1 MASVVVK
8 TIWQSKEIHE
18 AGDPPAGVES
28 RSQLVPEAPGGV
40 TNPAKG
46 ITKKKKAVSFH
57 GWVCRTL
64 FGPWGASSATPCL
77 LLLPRVEPRMS
88 HEPMHWCLNLKR
100 SSACTN
106 VSLLNLAAV
115 EPTDSSG
122 TDSTTEDSGPL
133 ALPGPPASPT
143 TPWAPDDPDI
153 TELLSGVNSGLV
165 RAKDSITSLKEKTTR
180 VNQHVQT
187 LQSECSVLS
196 ENLERR
202 RQEAEEL
209 EGYCSQ
215 LKENC
220 RKVTRSVED
229 AEIKTNVLK
238 QNSALLEE
246 KLRYLQQQLQDETPR
261 RQEAELQELEQK
273 LEAGFSRHGLGSV
286 APNQSCSGPPGSPEE
301 PPRLRGLVGWGT
313 APRSGESP
321 YGSDQELQKVSAGLE
336 ELRREVSSLTA
347 RWHQEEGAVQ
357 EALRL
362 LGGLGGRL
370 DGFLGQW
377 ERAQREQAQTA
388 RGLQELRGRADEL
401 CTMVERS
408 AVSVASLRSELEGLG
423 PVKPI
428 LEELGRQLQ
437 NPRRGPDHSM
447 SLDRSTQGSCARCA
461 RYGGGASFLV
471 HSESQEDSAL
481 KEMGQGQQLSSESL
495 QHLLERA
502 LTPLVDEVKQR
513 GLAPA
518 CPSCQRL
525 HKKILPSTASPA
537 APTLLSPGAGAPGLG
552 QTRQGRG
559 PELHPSAGP
568 RRGLAGQEPAADG
581 QDEAGVRKEAEG
593 MGGAEKVAT
602 LDYLH
607 LKMCSLHD
615 QLSNLPLEG
624 STGTMG
630 GGSSGGAPPKRGGP
644 APEQ

>member
-57 GWVCRTL
+57 G
-64 FGPWGASSATPCL
+64 
-77 LLLPRVEPRMS
+77 VEPRMS

-273 LEAGFSRHGLGSV
+273 LEAGFSRHGLGS
-286 APNQSCSGPPGSPEE
+286 AGPNLGCSGPPGSPEE

-428 LEELGRQLQ
+428 LEELGRQFQ

-461 RYGGGASFLV
+461 S
-471 HSESQEDSAL
+471 
-481 KEMGQGQQLSSESL
+481 QGQQLSSESL

-525 HKKILPSTASPA
+525 HKKILELERQALAKHVRAEALSST
-537 APTLLSPGAGAPGLG
+537 L
-552 QTRQGRG
+552 R
-559 PELHPSAGP
+559 
-568 RRGLAGQEPAADG
+568 LA
-581 QDEAGVRKEAEG
+581 QDEALRAKNLLLTDKMKPE
-593 MGGAEKVAT
+593 EKVAT

>member
-40 TNPAKG
+40 TTPAKG

-57 GWVCRTL
+57 G
-64 FGPWGASSATPCL
+64 
-77 LLLPRVEPRMS
+77 VEPRMS

-106 VSLLNLAAV
+106 VSLLNLAAM
-115 EPTDSSG
+115 EPTDTSG

-133 ALPGPPASPT
+133 VLPVPPASPT
-143 TPWAPDDPDI
+143 PPWASDDPDI
-153 TELLSGVNSGLV
+153 TEILSGVNSGLV

-246 KLRYLQQQLQDETPR
+246 KLRYLQRQLQDETPR

-273 LEAGFSRHGLGSV
+273 LDAGLSRHGLGPT
-286 APNQSCSGPPGSPEE
+286 AQSPGCCGPPGSPNE
-301 PPRLRGLVGWGT
+301 PPRPRSMAPGGWGMG
-313 APRSGESP
+313 PRAGEGPIVSE
-321 YGSDQELQKVSAGLE
+321 QEMQKVSAGLE

-377 ERAQREQAQTA
+377 ERAQREQAQAA

-408 AVSVASLRSELEGLG
+408 AVSVASLRSDLEGLG

-428 LEELGRQLQ
+428 LEELGRQFQ
-437 NPRRGPDHSM
+437 SSRRGSDLSM
-447 SLDRSTQGSCARCA
+447 NLDRPPQGSCGRCA
-461 RYGGGASFLV
+461 
-471 HSESQEDSAL
+471 SQ
-481 KEMGQGQQLSSESL
+481 GPQLSTESL
-495 QHLLERA
+495 QQLLERA

-525 HKKILPSTASPA
+525 HKKILPSPASPA

-559 PELHPSAGP
+559 PELYPSAGS
-568 RRGLAGQEPAADG
+568 RRSLTGQEPAADG
-581 QDEAGVRKEAEG
+581 QDEAGGEG
-593 MGGAEKVAT
+593 GHCGLSTLEDVLPPRSTQQPAT
-602 LDYLH
+602 
-607 LKMCSLHD
+607 
-615 QLSNLPLEG
+615 
-624 STGTMG
+624 
-630 GGSSGGAPPKRGGP
+630 
-644 APEQ
+644 

>member
-40 TNPAKG
+40 TSPVKG
-46 ITKKKKAVSFH
+46 ISKKKKAVSFH
-57 GWVCRTL
+57 G
-64 FGPWGASSATPCL
+64 
-77 LLLPRVEPRMS
+77 VEPRMS
-88 HEPMHWCLNLKR
+88 YEPMHCCLNLKR

-106 VSLLNLAAV
+106 VSLLNLATM
-115 EPTDSSG
+115 ELTDSSG
-122 TDSTTEDSGPL
+122 TDSTVEDSSL
-133 ALPGPPASPT
+133 MALPVPIP
-143 TPWAPDDPDI
+143 PWAPDDPDI
-153 TELLSGVNSGLV
+153 TEILSWVNSGLV
-165 RAKDSITSLKEKTTR
+165 HAKDSITSLKEKTTR
-180 VNQHVQT
+180 VNQHVHT

-246 KLRYLQQQLQDETPR
+246 KLRYLQMQDETPR
-261 RQEAELQELEQK
+261 RQEAELQGLEQK
-273 LEAGFSRHGLGSV
+273 LEAGFSRHGLGL
-286 APNQSCSGPPGSPEE
+286 ATQPPGCSSPPGSPDGS
-301 PPRLRGLVGWGT
+301 PRRRGLAPGGWGMG
-313 APRSGESP
+313 PRAGEGPIVSE
-321 YGSDQELQKVSAGLE
+321 QELQKVSAYLE

-362 LGGLGGRL
+362 LGGLGGRI
-370 DGFLGQW
+370 DSFLGQW
-377 ERAQREQAQTA
+377 ERAQREQAQAA
-388 RGLQELRGRADEL
+388 RGLQELRGRTEEL

-408 AVSVASLRSELEGLG
+408 AVSVASLRSELEALS

-428 LEELGRQLQ
+428 LEELGRHFQSS
-437 NPRRGPDHSM
+437 RRGSDLSM
-447 SLDRSTQGSCARCA
+447 NLDRAPQGSCARCA
-461 RYGGGASFLV
+461 S
-471 HSESQEDSAL
+471 
-481 KEMGQGQQLSSESL
+481 QGQQLSTEFL
-495 QHLLERA
+495 QQLLERA
-502 LTPLVDEVKQR
+502 LTPLVDEVKQK
-513 GLAPA
+513 GLVPA

-525 HKKILPSTASPA
+525 HKKILELERQALAKHVRAEALSST
-537 APTLLSPGAGAPGLG
+537 L
-552 QTRQGRG
+552 R
-559 PELHPSAGP
+559 
-568 RRGLAGQEPAADG
+568 LA
-581 QDEAGVRKEAEG
+581 QDEALRAKNLLLTDKMKPE
-593 MGGAEKVAT
+593 EKVAA

-624 STGTMG
+624 SMGTMG
-630 GGSSGGAPPKRGGP
+630 GGNDGGTPPKRGGP
-644 APEQ
+644 TPEQ

>member
-18 AGDPPAGVES
+18 AGDTPTGVES
-28 RSQLVPEAPGGV
+28 CSQLVPEAPRGV
-40 TNPAKG
+40 SSRAKG
-46 ITKKKKAVSFH
+46 IPKKKKAVSFH
-57 GWVCRTL
+57 G
-64 FGPWGASSATPCL
+64 
-77 LLLPRVEPRMS
+77 VEPQMS
-88 HEPMHWCLNLKR
+88 HQPMHWCLNLKR

-106 VSLLNLAAV
+106 VSLLNLAAM
-115 EPTDSSG
+115 EPTDSTG
-122 TDSTTEDSGPL
+122 TDSTVEDLSGQLTL
-133 ALPGPPASPT
+133 AGPPASPSL
-143 TPWAPDDPDI
+143 PWDPDDADI
-153 TELLSGVNSGLV
+153 TEILSGVNSGLV

-209 EGYCSQ
+209 EGYCIQ

-220 RKVTRSVED
+220 WKVTRSVED

-238 QNSALLEE
+238 QNSALLEVRNGGGPRIYQE

-261 RQEAELQELEQK
+261 RQETEQQEPEQQQQK
-273 LEAGFSRHGLGSV
+273 PEAGLSRNGLGPAATSQGC
-286 APNQSCSGPPGSPEE
+286 PGPPGSPDK
-301 PPRLRGLVGWGT
+301 PSRPRGLVPAGWGMG
-313 APRSGESP
+313 PRAGEGP
-321 YGSDQELQKVSAGLE
+321 YVSEQELQKVFTGIE

-362 LGGLGGRL
+362 LGGLGGRV

-423 PVKPI
+423 PLKPI
-428 LEELGRQLQ
+428 LEEFGRQFQ
-437 NPRRGPDHSM
+437 NSRRGPDLSM
-447 SLDRSTQGSCARCA
+447 NLDRSQQGNCARCA
-461 RYGGGASFLV
+461 
-471 HSESQEDSAL
+471 SQGS
-481 KEMGQGQQLSSESL
+481 QLSTESL
-495 QHLLERA
+495 QQLLDRA
-502 LTPLVDEVKQR
+502 LIPLVDEVKQR
-513 GLAPA
+513 GLTPA

-525 HKKILPSTASPA
+525 HKKILELERQALAKHVRAEALSST
-537 APTLLSPGAGAPGLG
+537 L
-552 QTRQGRG
+552 R
-559 PELHPSAGP
+559 
-568 RRGLAGQEPAADG
+568 LA
-581 QDEAGVRKEAEG
+581 QDEALRAKNLLLTDKMKPE
-593 MGGAEKVAT
+593 EKMAT
-602 LDYLH
+602 LDHLH
-607 LKMCSLHD
+607 LKTCSLHD
-615 QLSNLPLEG
+615 HLSNLPLEG

-630 GGSSGGAPPKRGGP
+630 GGSSAGTPPKHGGL

>member
-28 RSQLVPEAPGGV
+28 RSQMVSEAPGVV
-40 TNPAKG
+40 TSSAKG
-46 ITKKKKAVSFH
+46 VAKKKKAVSFL
-57 GWVCRTL
+57 GM
-64 FGPWGASSATPCL
+64 
-77 LLLPRVEPRMS
+77 EPRMS

-106 VSLLNLAAV
+106 VSLLNLASV
-115 EPTDSSG
+115 EPTDSSV
-122 TDSTTEDSGPL
+122 TDSITDDSGLL
-133 ALPGPPASPT
+133 ALPSTSPIP
-143 TPWAPDDPDI
+143 PWAPEDPDI
-153 TELLSGVNSGLV
+153 TELLLSVGLQGSVSFLGGFSFPLHKTEGVMTAETWGFWPQGPCRSSEKSGVNSGLV

-209 EGYCSQ
+209 EGYCTQ

-261 RQEAELQELEQK
+261 RQEAQLQELEQK
-273 LEAGFSRHGLGSV
+273 LEAGLSRQGLSLG
-286 APNQSCSGPPGSPEE
+286 AQPLGCSGPPGSPDD
-301 PPRLRGLVGWGT
+301 PPRQWSLAPGSRGLGSR
-313 APRSGESP
+313 AGE
-321 YGSDQELQKVSAGLE
+321 GLVMSDQELQKVSVGLE
-336 ELRREVSSLTA
+336 ELRREVSSLTV

-388 RGLQELRGRADEL
+388 RGLQELRGRTDEL

-408 AVSVASLRSELEGLG
+408 AVSVASLRNDLEGLG
-423 PVKPI
+423 PMKPI
-428 LEELGRQLQ
+428 LEELGRQFQ
-437 NPRRGPDHSM
+437 SSRRGSDFTM
-447 SLDRSTQGSCARCA
+447 NLDRAPQGPCTRC
-461 RYGGGASFLV
+461 S
-471 HSESQEDSAL
+471 S
-481 KEMGQGQQLSSESL
+481 QGQQLSTESL
-495 QHLLERA
+495 QQLLERA
-502 LTPLVDEVKQR
+502 LTPLVDEVKQK

-525 HKKILPSTASPA
+525 HKKILELERQALAKHVRAEALSSTLRMA
-537 APTLLSPGAGAPGLG
+537 
-552 QTRQGRG
+552 
-559 PELHPSAGP
+559 
-568 RRGLAGQEPAADG
+568 
-581 QDEAGVRKEAEG
+581 QDEALRAKNLLLTDKMKPE
-593 MGGAEKVAT
+593 EKVAS

-630 GGSSGGAPPKRGGP
+630 GGGSGGGTPSKRGGP
-644 APEQ
+644 NS

>member
-18 AGDPPAGVES
+18 AGDPPVGVES
-28 RSQLVPEAPGGV
+28 RAQLVPEAPGGV
-40 TNPAKG
+40 TSPTKG

-57 GWVCRTL
+57 G
-64 FGPWGASSATPCL
+64 
-77 LLLPRVEPRMS
+77 VEPRMS

-106 VSLLNLAAV
+106 VSLLNLAAM
-115 EPTDSSG
+115 EPDSSG

-133 ALPGPPASPT
+133 ALPGPPASPV
-143 TPWAPDDPDI
+143 TPWAPEDPDI

-229 AEIKTNVLK
+229 AETKTNVLK

-273 LEAGFSRHGLGSV
+273 LEAGLSRHGLSS
-286 APNQSCSGPPGSPEE
+286 ATPNQGCSGPPGSPEE
-301 PPRLRGLVGWGT
+301 SPRPRGLASSGWGM
-313 APRSGESP
+313 APRAGEGPSLTE
-321 YGSDQELQKVSAGLE
+321 QELQKVSTGLE
-336 ELRREVSSLTA
+336 ELRREVSSLAA

-377 ERAQREQAQTA
+377 ELAQREQAQSA

-408 AVSVASLRSELEGLG
+408 AVSVASLRSELEALG
-423 PVKPI
+423 PVKPV

-437 NPRRGPDHSM
+437 NSRRGADHVLN
-447 SLDRSTQGSCARCA
+447 LDRSAQGPCSRCA
-461 RYGGGASFLV
+461 S
-471 HSESQEDSAL
+471 
-481 KEMGQGQQLSSESL
+481 QGQQLSTESL
-495 QHLLERA
+495 QQLLERA
-502 LTPLVDEVKQR
+502 LTPLVDEVKQK

-525 HKKILPSTASPA
+525 HKKILELERQALAKHVRAEALSST
-537 APTLLSPGAGAPGLG
+537 L
-552 QTRQGRG
+552 R
-559 PELHPSAGP
+559 
-568 RRGLAGQEPAADG
+568 LA
-581 QDEAGVRKEAEG
+581 QDEAVRAKNLLL
-593 MGGAEKVAT
+593 T
-602 LDYLH
+602 D
-607 LKMCSLHD
+607 KM
-615 QLSNLPLEG
+615 
-624 STGTMG
+624 
-630 GGSSGGAPPKRGGP
+630 K
-644 APEQ
+644 PE

>member
-18 AGDPPAGVES
+18 AGDTPTGVES
-28 RSQLVPEAPGGV
+28 CSQLVPEAPRGV
-40 TNPAKG
+40 TSRAKG
-46 ITKKKKAVSFH
+46 IPKKKKAVSFH
-57 GWVCRTL
+57 G
-64 FGPWGASSATPCL
+64 
-77 LLLPRVEPRMS
+77 VEPQMS
-88 HEPMHWCLNLKR
+88 HQPMHWCLNLKR

-106 VSLLNLAAV
+106 VSLLNLAAM
-115 EPTDSSG
+115 EPTDSTG
-122 TDSTTEDSGPL
+122 TDSTVEDLSGQLTL
-133 ALPGPPASPT
+133 AGPPASPT
-143 TPWAPDDPDI
+143 LSWDPDDADI
-153 TELLSGVNSGLV
+153 TEILSGVNSGLV
-165 RAKDSITSLKEKTTR
+165 RAKDSITSLKEKTNR
-180 VNQHVQT
+180 VNQHVQS

-209 EGYCSQ
+209 EGYCIQ

-220 RKVTRSVED
+220 WKVTRSVED

-261 RQEAELQELEQK
+261 RQEAELQEPEEKQK
-273 LEAGFSRHGLGSV
+273 PEAGLSWNGLGPAAMSQCC
-286 APNQSCSGPPGSPEE
+286 PGPPGSPDK
-301 PPRLRGLVGWGT
+301 PSRPHGLVPAGWGMG
-313 APRSGESP
+313 PRAGEGP
-321 YGSDQELQKVSAGLE
+321 YVSEQELQKLFTGIE

-362 LGGLGGRL
+362 LGGLGGRV

-377 ERAQREQAQTA
+377 ERAQHEQAQTA

-401 CTMVERS
+401 CT
-408 AVSVASLRSELEGLG
+408 
-423 PVKPI
+423 I
-428 LEELGRQLQ
+428 
-437 NPRRGPDHSM
+437 
-447 SLDRSTQGSCARCA
+447 QGS
-461 RYGGGASFLV
+461 
-471 HSESQEDSAL
+471 
-481 KEMGQGQQLSSESL
+481 QLSTESL
-495 QHLLERA
+495 QQLLDRA
-502 LTPLVDEVKQR
+502 LTSLVDEVKQR
-513 GLAPA
+513 GLTPA

-525 HKKILPSTASPA
+525 HKKILFPLHPQTSPASPA
-537 APTLLSPGAGAPGLG
+537 TPTLLSPGAGAPGLS

-568 RRGLAGQEPAADG
+568 RRGPAGQEPTADR
-581 QDEAGVRKEAEG
+581 QDEARVRKEAEG
-593 MGGAEKVAT
+593 MGGGEKMAT
-602 LDYLH
+602 LDHLH

-615 QLSNLPLEG
+615 HLSNLPLEG

-630 GGSSGGAPPKRGGP
+630 GGSSAGTPPKQGGS

>member
-28 RSQLVPEAPGGV
+28 RSQLIPEAPGGV
-40 TNPAKG
+40 INPAKG
-46 ITKKKKAVSFH
+46 IAKKKKAVSFH
-57 GWVCRTL
+57 G
-64 FGPWGASSATPCL
+64 
-77 LLLPRVEPRMS
+77 VEPRMS

-106 VSLLNLAAV
+106 VSLLNLAAM
-115 EPTDSSG
+115 ETTDSSG
-122 TDSTTEDSGPL
+122 TDSTADDSSGPP

-143 TPWAPDDPDI
+143 LPWAQDDPDI
-153 TELLSGVNSGLV
+153 TEILSGVNNGLV

-180 VNQHVQT
+180 VNQHVQS

-273 LEAGFSRHGLGSV
+273 LEAGLSRHGLGPGAV
-286 APNQSCSGPPGSPEE
+286 PQGCSGPPGSPDE
-301 PPRLRGLVGWGT
+301 PPRSRSVTPGGWGVG
-313 APRSGESP
+313 PRAGECPLS
-321 YGSDQELQKVSAGLE
+321 SELELQKVSTGLE
-336 ELRREVSSLTA
+336 ELRRDVSSLTA

-388 RGLQELRGRADEL
+388 RGLQELRGRAEEL
-401 CTMVERS
+401 CTLVERS

-437 NPRRGPDHSM
+437 SSRRGLDFSL
-447 SLDRSTQGSCARCA
+447 SLDRPPQGTCARCA
-461 RYGGGASFLV
+461 S
-471 HSESQEDSAL
+471 
-481 KEMGQGQQLSSESL
+481 QGQQLSTESL
-495 QHLLERA
+495 QQLLERA
-502 LTPLVDEVKQR
+502 LTPLMEEVKQR

-525 HKKILPSTASPA
+525 HKKILELERQALAKHVRAEALSST
-537 APTLLSPGAGAPGLG
+537 L
-552 QTRQGRG
+552 R
-559 PELHPSAGP
+559 
-568 RRGLAGQEPAADG
+568 LA
-581 QDEAGVRKEAEG
+581 QDEALRAKNLLLTDKMKPE
-593 MGGAEKVAT
+593 EKVAA

-607 LKMCSLHD
+607 LKMCSFHD

-624 STGTMG
+624 STGAM
-630 GGSSGGAPPKRGGP
+630 GGSSGGTPPKRGGS

>member
-1 MASVVVK
+1 MGR
-8 TIWQSKEIHE
+8 QGPRH
-18 AGDPPAGVES
+18 GVLT
-28 RSQLVPEAPGGV
+28 Q
-40 TNPAKG
+40 
-46 ITKKKKAVSFH
+46 
-57 GWVCRTL
+57 
-64 FGPWGASSATPCL
+64 
-77 LLLPRVEPRMS
+77 
-88 HEPMHWCLNLKR
+88 
-100 SSACTN
+100 
-106 VSLLNLAAV
+106 
-115 EPTDSSG
+115 
-122 TDSTTEDSGPL
+122 
-133 ALPGPPASPT
+133 
-143 TPWAPDDPDI
+143 
-153 TELLSGVNSGLV
+153 
-165 RAKDSITSLKEKTTR
+165 
-180 VNQHVQT
+180 
-187 LQSECSVLS
+187 
-196 ENLERR
+196 
-202 RQEAEEL
+202 
-209 EGYCSQ
+209 
-215 LKENC
+215 ENC

-261 RQEAELQELEQK
+261 RQETELQELEQK
-273 LEAGFSRHGLGSV
+273 LEAGFSRLGLGSV
-286 APNQSCSGPPGSPEE
+286 APNQGCSGPPGSPEE

-423 PVKPI
+423 PVKPL
-428 LEELGRQLQ
+428 LEELGRQFQ

-461 RYGGGASFLV
+461 S
-471 HSESQEDSAL
+471 
-481 KEMGQGQQLSSESL
+481 QGQQLSSESL

-525 HKKILPSTASPA
+525 HKKILELERQALAKHVRAEALSST
-537 APTLLSPGAGAPGLG
+537 L
-552 QTRQGRG
+552 R
-559 PELHPSAGP
+559 
-568 RRGLAGQEPAADG
+568 LA
-581 QDEAGVRKEAEG
+581 QDEALRAKNLLLTDKMKPE
-593 MGGAEKVAT
+593 EKVAT

>member
-40 TNPAKG
+40 TSPAKG
-46 ITKKKKAVSFH
+46 IAKKKKAVSFH
-57 GWVCRTL
+57 G
-64 FGPWGASSATPCL
+64 
-77 LLLPRVEPRMS
+77 VEPRMS

-106 VSLLNLAAV
+106 VSLLNLAAM

-122 TDSTTEDSGPL
+122 TDSTTEDSGQL

-143 TPWAPDDPDI
+143 PPWAPDDPDI
-153 TELLSGVNSGLV
+153 TEILSGVNSGLV

-215 LKENC
+215 LKGPCPGILTQENC

-273 LEAGFSRHGLGSV
+273 LEAGLSRHGLGPPSL
-286 APNQSCSGPPGSPEE
+286 PQGGSGPPGSPED
-301 PPRLRGLVGWGT
+301 PPRSRSLASGGWGMG
-313 APRSGESP
+313 PRAGEGPLASE
-321 YGSDQELQKVSAGLE
+321 QELQKVSAGLE

-401 CTMVERS
+401 CT
-408 AVSVASLRSELEGLG
+408 
-423 PVKPI
+423 I
-428 LEELGRQLQ
+428 
-437 NPRRGPDHSM
+437 
-447 SLDRSTQGSCARCA
+447 
-461 RYGGGASFLV
+461 
-471 HSESQEDSAL
+471 
-481 KEMGQGQQLSSESL
+481 QGQQLSTESL
-495 QHLLERA
+495 QQLLERA

-525 HKKILPSTASPA
+525 HKKILELERQALAKHVRAEALSST
-537 APTLLSPGAGAPGLG
+537 L
-552 QTRQGRG
+552 R
-559 PELHPSAGP
+559 
-568 RRGLAGQEPAADG
+568 LA
-581 QDEAGVRKEAEG
+581 QDEALRAKNLLLTDKMKPE
-593 MGGAEKVAT
+593 EKVAA
-602 LDYLH
+602 LDYMH

-615 QLSNLPLEG
+615 QLSSLPLEG

-630 GGSSGGAPPKRGGP
+630 GGSGGGAPPKRGGP

>member
-18 AGDPPAGVES
+18 AGDTPAGVES
-28 RSQLVPEAPGGV
+28 CSQLVPEAPRGV
-40 TNPAKG
+40 TSPGKG
-46 ITKKKKAVSFH
+46 IPKKKKAVSFH
-57 GWVCRTL
+57 G
-64 FGPWGASSATPCL
+64 
-77 LLLPRVEPRMS
+77 VEPPMS
-88 HEPMHWCLNLKR
+88 HQPMHWCLNLKR

-106 VSLLNLAAV
+106 VSLLNLAAM

-122 TDSTTEDSGPL
+122 TDSTVEDLSGQL
-133 ALPGPPASPT
+133 ALAGPPASPT
-143 TPWAPDDPDI
+143 LPWVPDDPDI
-153 TELLSGVNSGLV
+153 SEILSGVNSGLV

-187 LQSECSVLS
+187 LQSKCSVLS

-209 EGYCSQ
+209 EGYCIQ

-220 RKVTRSVED
+220 WMVTRSVED

-246 KLRYLQQQLQDETPR
+246 KLRYLQQHLQDETPR
-261 RQEAELQELEQK
+261 RQEAELQEPEQK
-273 LEAGFSRHGLGSV
+273 QKAEAVLSRNCLGP
-286 APNQSCSGPPGSPEE
+286 AATPQGCPGPPGSPHE
-301 PPRLRGLVGWGT
+301 PSRPRGLVPGGWGMG
-313 APRSGESP
+313 PRAGEGPHVSE
-321 YGSDQELQKVSAGLE
+321 QELQKVFTGLE

-347 RWHQEEGAVQ
+347 RWRQEEGAVQ

-362 LGGLGGRL
+362 LGGLGGRV

-423 PVKPI
+423 PLKPI
-428 LEELGRQLQ
+428 LEEFGRQFQ
-437 NPRRGPDHSM
+437 NSRRGPDLSM
-447 SLDRSTQGSCARCA
+447 NLDRSHQGNCARCA
-461 RYGGGASFLV
+461 
-471 HSESQEDSAL
+471 SQGS
-481 KEMGQGQQLSSESL
+481 QLSTESL
-495 QHLLERA
+495 QQLLDRA

-525 HKKILPSTASPA
+525 HKKILELERQALAKHVRAEALSST
-537 APTLLSPGAGAPGLG
+537 L
-552 QTRQGRG
+552 R
-559 PELHPSAGP
+559 
-568 RRGLAGQEPAADG
+568 LA
-581 QDEAGVRKEAEG
+581 QDEAMRAKNLLLTDKMKPE
-593 MGGAEKVAT
+593 EKMAT

-630 GGSSGGAPPKRGGP
+630 GGSSAGTPPKHGGP

>member
-40 TNPAKG
+40 TTPAKG

-64 FGPWGASSATPCL
+64 SGTVLALITASNRARVAP
-77 LLLPRVEPRMS
+77 VEPRMS
-88 HEPMHWCLNLKR
+88 HGPMHWCLNLKR

-106 VSLLNLAAV
+106 VSLLNLAAT
-115 EPTDSSG
+115 EPVDSSG
-122 TDSTTEDSGPL
+122 TDSTTEDSGLL
-133 ALPGPPASPT
+133 ALPVPPASPT
-143 TPWAPDDPDI
+143 PPWASDDPDI
-153 TELLSGVNSGLV
+153 TEILSGVNSGLV

-273 LEAGFSRHGLGSV
+273 LDPGLSRHGLGPT
-286 APNQSCSGPPGSPEE
+286 AQSLGCSGPPGSPDE
-301 PPRLRGLVGWGT
+301 PPRPRSMAPGGWGMG
-313 APRSGESP
+313 PRAGEGPIISE
-321 YGSDQELQKVSAGLE
+321 QEIQKVSAGLE

-377 ERAQREQAQTA
+377 ERAQREQAQAA

-408 AVSVASLRSELEGLG
+408 AVSVASLRSDLEGLG

-428 LEELGRQLQ
+428 LEELGRQFQ
-437 NPRRGPDHSM
+437 SSRRGSDLSM
-447 SLDRSTQGSCARCA
+447 NLDRPPQGSCARCA
-461 RYGGGASFLV
+461 
-471 HSESQEDSAL
+471 SQGS
-481 KEMGQGQQLSSESL
+481 QLSTESL
-495 QHLLERA
+495 QQLLERA

-525 HKKILPSTASPA
+525 HKKILPSPASPA
-537 APTLLSPGAGAPGLG
+537 VPTLLSPGAGAPGLG

-568 RRGLAGQEPAADG
+568 RRSLAGQEPAADG

-593 MGGAEKVAT
+593 MGGGEKVAA

-630 GGSSGGAPPKRGGP
+630 GGSGGGTPPKRGGP
-644 APEQ
+644 TPEQ

>member
-40 TNPAKG
+40 ASPVKG
-46 ITKKKKAVSFH
+46 ITKKKKAVSFL
-57 GWVCRTL
+57 G
-64 FGPWGASSATPCL
+64 
-77 LLLPRVEPRMS
+77 VEPRMS
-88 HEPMHWCLNLKR
+88 HEPMHWCLNLRR

-106 VSLLNLAAV
+106 VSLLNLAAM

-122 TDSTTEDSGPL
+122 TDSITEDSGLL
-133 ALPGPPASPT
+133 ALPVPPASPT
-143 TPWAPDDPDI
+143 PPWAPDDPDI
-153 TELLSGVNSGLV
+153 TEILSGVNSGLV

-180 VNQHVQT
+180 VNQHVQS

-202 RQEAEEL
+202 RQEAEAL

-261 RQEAELQELEQK
+261 RQEAELQELELEQK
-273 LEAGFSRHGLGSV
+273 LEAGLSRHGLGP
-286 APNQSCSGPPGSPEE
+286 ATQPPGCSSLPGSPDESQR
-301 PPRLRGLVGWGT
+301 PRGLAPGGWGMG
-313 APRSGESP
+313 PRAGKGPILSE
-321 YGSDQELQKVSAGLE
+321 QELQKVSTGLE
-336 ELRREVSSLTA
+336 ELRREVSLLTA

-377 ERAQREQAQTA
+377 ERAQREQAQTS

-401 CTMVERS
+401 CTLVERS

-428 LEELGRQLQ
+428 LEELGRQFQ
-437 NPRRGPDHSM
+437 SSRRGSDLSM
-447 SLDRSTQGSCARCA
+447 NLDRGPQGPCARCA
-461 RYGGGASFLV
+461 S
-471 HSESQEDSAL
+471 
-481 KEMGQGQQLSSESL
+481 QGQQLSTESL
-495 QHLLERA
+495 QQLLERA

-525 HKKILPSTASPA
+525 HKKILPSPASPA
-537 APTLLSPGAGAPGLG
+537 ASTLPSPGAGAPGLS

-568 RRGLAGQEPAADG
+568 RRSLAGQEPAADG
-581 QDEAGVRKEAEG
+581 QDEAGGEG
-593 MGGAEKVAT
+593 GYSG
-602 LDYLH
+602 
-607 LKMCSLHD
+607 
-615 QLSNLPLEG
+615 LSPLEDVL
-624 STGTMG
+624 
-630 GGSSGGAPPKRGGP
+630 PPRSAQLP
-644 APEQ
+644 AT

>member
-28 RSQLVPEAPGGV
+28 HSELVPEAPEGV
-40 TNPAKG
+40 STPAKG

-57 GWVCRTL
+57 G
-64 FGPWGASSATPCL
+64 
-77 LLLPRVEPRMS
+77 VEPRMS
-88 HEPMHWCLNLKR
+88 HKPMHWCLNLKR

-106 VSLLNLAAV
+106 VSLLNLAAM

-133 ALPGPPASPT
+133 VLPVPPASPT
-143 TPWAPDDPDI
+143 LPWASDDPDI
-153 TELLSGVNSGLV
+153 SEILSGVNSGLV

-215 LKENC
+215 LK
-220 RKVTRSVED
+220 VTQSVED

-246 KLRYLQQQLQDETPR
+246 KLRYLQQQLQNETPR
-261 RQEAELQELEQK
+261 RQEAEVQELEQK
-273 LEAGFSRHGLGSV
+273 LEAGLSRQGLGPPAQPPGS
-286 APNQSCSGPPGSPEE
+286 SGPPGSPNE
-301 PPRLRGLVGWGT
+301 PPRPRSLASGGWGMG
-313 APRSGESP
+313 PRAGEGPVVSEK
-321 YGSDQELQKVSAGLE
+321 ELQKVSAGLE

-401 CTMVERS
+401 CTLVERS

-423 PVKPI
+423 PMKPI
-428 LEELGRQLQ
+428 LEELGRQFRSS
-437 NPRRGPDHSM
+437 RRGSDLSM
-447 SLDRSTQGSCARCA
+447 TLDRPPQGSCARCA
-461 RYGGGASFLV
+461 S
-471 HSESQEDSAL
+471 
-481 KEMGQGQQLSSESL
+481 QGQQLSTESL
-495 QHLLERA
+495 QQLLERA

-525 HKKILPSTASPA
+525 HKKILPSPASPA

-552 QTRQGRG
+552 QTHQGRG
-559 PELHPSAGP
+559 PKLHPSAGP
-568 RRGLAGQEPAADG
+568 RRSLAGQEPAADR

-593 MGGAEKVAT
+593 VGGGEKVAT
-602 LDYLH
+602 LDYVH

-630 GGSSGGAPPKRGGP
+630 GGSGGGAPPKRGGP

>member
-28 RSQLVPEAPGGV
+28 RAQLVPEAPGGV
-40 TNPAKG
+40 TSPVKG

-57 GWVCRTL
+57 GWVSCTL
-64 FGPWGASSATPCL
+64 LVTTRPTAKHGCL
-77 LLLPRVEPRMS
+77 GQGGTKKRALQRRVEPRMS

-106 VSLLNLAAV
+106 VSLLNLAAM
-115 EPTDSSG
+115 EPDSSG

-143 TPWAPDDPDI
+143 TPWAPEDPDI

-215 LKENC
+215 LKE
-220 RKVTRSVED
+220 
-229 AEIKTNVLK
+229 
-238 QNSALLEE
+238 

-273 LEAGFSRHGLGSV
+273 LEAGLSRHGLSPA
-286 APNQSCSGPPGSPEE
+286 APIQGCSGPPGSPEE
-301 PPRLRGLVGWGT
+301 ASRPRGLSSSGWGM
-313 APRSGESP
+313 AVRAGEGPSL
-321 YGSDQELQKVSAGLE
+321 SEQELQKVSTGLE
-336 ELRREVSSLTA
+336 ELRREVSSLAA

-377 ERAQREQAQTA
+377 ERAQREQAQSA

-408 AVSVASLRSELEGLG
+408 AVSVASLRSELEALG

-437 NPRRGPDHSM
+437 NSRRGADHVLN
-447 SLDRSTQGSCARCA
+447 LDRSAQGPCARCA
-461 RYGGGASFLV
+461 S
-471 HSESQEDSAL
+471 
-481 KEMGQGQQLSSESL
+481 QGQQLSTESL
-495 QHLLERA
+495 QQLLERA
-502 LTPLVDEVKQR
+502 LTPLVDEVKQK

-525 HKKILPSTASPA
+525 HKKILPSPVSPA

-568 RRGLAGQEPAADG
+568 RRSRSGQEPTADG
-581 QDEAGVRKEAEG
+581 QDEAGVRTEAEG
-593 MGGAEKVAT
+593 MGGGEKVAT
-602 LDYLH
+602 LDYMH

-615 QLSNLPLEG
+615 QLSHLPLEG
-624 STGTMG
+624 STGAMV
-630 GGSSGGAPPKRGGP
+630 GGSNGGAPPKRGGP
-644 APEQ
+644 GSEQ

>member
-1 MASVVVK
+1 MCRANSSVNVK
-8 TIWQSKEIHE
+8 EQRVDPATCSPLEPQFAWHESQSICWRYK
-18 AGDPPAGVES
+18 
-28 RSQLVPEAPGGV
+28 
-40 TNPAKG
+40 
-46 ITKKKKAVSFH
+46 
-57 GWVCRTL
+57 
-64 FGPWGASSATPCL
+64 
-77 LLLPRVEPRMS
+77 
-88 HEPMHWCLNLKR
+88 
-100 SSACTN
+100 
-106 VSLLNLAAV
+106 
-115 EPTDSSG
+115 
-122 TDSTTEDSGPL
+122 
-133 ALPGPPASPT
+133 
-143 TPWAPDDPDI
+143 
-153 TELLSGVNSGLV
+153 SGVNSGLV

-220 RKVTRSVED
+220 RKVTWSVQD

-246 KLRYLQQQLQDETPR
+246 KLRSLQQQLQDETPR

-273 LEAGFSRHGLGSV
+273 LDAGLSRHGLG
-286 APNQSCSGPPGSPEE
+286 PTTQSPGCSGPPGSPDE
-301 PPRLRGLVGWGT
+301 PPRPRSMAPGGWGMG
-313 APRSGESP
+313 PRAGEGPIISE
-321 YGSDQELQKVSAGLE
+321 QEIQKVSVGLE

-377 ERAQREQAQTA
+377 ERAQREQAQAA
-388 RGLQELRGRADEL
+388 RSLQELRGRADEL

-408 AVSVASLRSELEGLG
+408 AVSVASLRSDLEGLG
-423 PVKPI
+423 PVKSI
-428 LEELGRQLQ
+428 LEELGRQFQ
-437 NPRRGPDHSM
+437 SSRRGSDISM
-447 SLDRSTQGSCARCA
+447 NLDRPPQGSCAR
-461 RYGGGASFLV
+461 YAS
-471 HSESQEDSAL
+471 
-481 KEMGQGQQLSSESL
+481 QGSQLSTESL
-495 QHLLERA
+495 QQLLERA

-525 HKKILPSTASPA
+525 HKKILPSPASPA
-537 APTLLSPGAGAPGLG
+537 APTLLSLGAGAPGLG
-552 QTRQGRG
+552 QTSQGRG

-568 RRGLAGQEPAADG
+568 RRSLEGQEPAADG

-593 MGGAEKVAT
+593 MGGGEKVAT

-624 STGTMG
+624 STGTMR
-630 GGSSGGAPPKRGGP
+630 GGSSGGTPPKRGGP
-644 APEQ
+644 TPEQ

>member
-1 MASVVVK
+1 MTHSG
-8 TIWQSKEIHE
+8 T
-18 AGDPPAGVES
+18 
-28 RSQLVPEAPGGV
+28 APGTAE
-40 TNPAKG
+40 TNANWMDSPLRDRRAGRKKRPGNAPKEAELRAKKTNG
-46 ITKKKKAVSFH
+46 
-57 GWVCRTL
+57 
-64 FGPWGASSATPCL
+64 
-77 LLLPRVEPRMS
+77 VEPRMS

-106 VSLLNLAAV
+106 VSLLNLAAM
-115 EPTDSSG
+115 EPDSSG

-133 ALPGPPASPT
+133 ALPGPPASPV
-143 TPWAPDDPDI
+143 TPWAPEDPDI

-215 LKENC
+215 LKE
-220 RKVTRSVED
+220 
-229 AEIKTNVLK
+229 
-238 QNSALLEE
+238 

-273 LEAGFSRHGLGSV
+273 LEAGLSRHGLSS
-286 APNQSCSGPPGSPEE
+286 ATPNQGCSGPPGSPEE
-301 PPRLRGLVGWGT
+301 SPRPRGLASSGWGM
-313 APRSGESP
+313 APRAGEGPSLTE
-321 YGSDQELQKVSAGLE
+321 QELQKVSTGLE
-336 ELRREVSSLTA
+336 ELRREVSSLAA

-377 ERAQREQAQTA
+377 ELAQREQAQSA

-408 AVSVASLRSELEGLG
+408 AVSVASLRSELEALG
-423 PVKPI
+423 PVKPV

-437 NPRRGPDHSM
+437 NSRRGADHVLN
-447 SLDRSTQGSCARCA
+447 LDRSAQGPCSRCA
-461 RYGGGASFLV
+461 S
-471 HSESQEDSAL
+471 
-481 KEMGQGQQLSSESL
+481 QGQQLSTESL
-495 QHLLERA
+495 QQLLERA
-502 LTPLVDEVKQR
+502 LTPLVDEVKQK

-525 HKKILPSTASPA
+525 HKKILPSPVSPA

-568 RRGLAGQEPAADG
+568 RRSRSGQEPTADG
-581 QDEAGVRKEAEG
+581 QDEAGGEG
-593 MGGAEKVAT
+593 GHFGLYAFEDVLPPRPAQPPAT
-602 LDYLH
+602 
-607 LKMCSLHD
+607 
-615 QLSNLPLEG
+615 
-624 STGTMG
+624 
-630 GGSSGGAPPKRGGP
+630 
-644 APEQ
+644 

>member
-28 RSQLVPEAPGGV
+28 RAQLVPEAPGGV
-40 TNPAKG
+40 TSPAKG

-57 GWVCRTL
+57 G
-64 FGPWGASSATPCL
+64 
-77 LLLPRVEPRMS
+77 VEPRMS

-115 EPTDSSG
+115 EPDSSG

-143 TPWAPDDPDI
+143 TPWAPEDPDI

-215 LKENC
+215 LKE
-220 RKVTRSVED
+220 
-229 AEIKTNVLK
+229 
-238 QNSALLEE
+238 

-273 LEAGFSRHGLGSV
+273 LEAGLSRHGLSPATPIQG
-286 APNQSCSGPPGSPEE
+286 CSGPPGSPEE
-301 PPRLRGLVGWGT
+301 PPRQRGLSSSGWGMAVRT
-313 APRSGESP
+313 GEGPSL
-321 YGSDQELQKVSAGLE
+321 SEQELQKVSTGLE
-336 ELRREVSSLTA
+336 ELRREVSSLAA

-377 ERAQREQAQTA
+377 ERAQREQAQSA

-408 AVSVASLRSELEGLG
+408 AVSVASLRSELEALG

-437 NPRRGPDHSM
+437 NSRRGADHVLN
-447 SLDRSTQGSCARCA
+447 LDRSAQGPCARCA
-461 RYGGGASFLV
+461 S
-471 HSESQEDSAL
+471 
-481 KEMGQGQQLSSESL
+481 QGQQLSTESL
-495 QHLLERA
+495 QQLLERA
-502 LTPLVDEVKQR
+502 LTPLVDEVKQK

-525 HKKILPSTASPA
+525 HKKILPSPVSPA

-559 PELHPSAGP
+559 PELHPSVGP
-568 RRGLAGQEPAADG
+568 RRGRSGQEPTADG
-581 QDEAGVRKEAEG
+581 QDEAGVRTEAEG
-593 MGGAEKVAT
+593 MGGGEKVAT
-602 LDYLH
+602 LDYMH

-615 QLSNLPLEG
+615 QLSHLPLEG
-624 STGTMG
+624 STGAMG
-630 GGSSGGAPPKRGGP
+630 GGSNGGAPPKRGSPGS
-644 APEQ
+644 EQ

>member
-18 AGDPPAGVES
+18 AGDPPAGAEN
-28 RSQLVPEAPGGV
+28 RTPLGPEAPGAGSG
-40 TNPAKG
+40 PGKG

-57 GWVCRTL
+57 G
-64 FGPWGASSATPCL
+64 
-77 LLLPRVEPRMS
+77 VEPRMS
-88 HEPMHWCLNLKR
+88 HEPMQWCLDLKR

-115 EPTDSSG
+115 EPPDSSRIE
-122 TDSTTEDSGPL
+122 STTDELP
-133 ALPGPPASPT
+133 ALPASGTSSPPALSLPASA
-143 TPWAPDDPDI
+143 PAWAPDDPDI
-153 TELLSGVNSGLV
+153 ADLLNGVNSGLL

-180 VNQHVQT
+180 VNQHVQS

-246 KLRYLQQQLQDETPR
+246 KLRFLQQQLQDESPK
-261 RQEAELQELEQK
+261 RQESELPELEQQ
-273 LEAGFSRHGLGSV
+273 LEAGLSRYSLVSSCPTPPPEETQPHIEPQPQPDPEPEPERHPEPGLEPEPGPTSTPQTGS
-286 APNQSCSGPPGSPEE
+286 PTEPSGPRVPVKPGD
-301 PPRLRGLVGWGT
+301 GLEGQSDGQGQGRT
-313 APRSGESP
+313 GESGEL
-321 YGSDQELQKVSAGLE
+321 ELQKVTAGLE

-347 RWHQEEGAVQ
+347 RWYQEEGAVQ

-377 ERAQREQAQTA
+377 ERAQKEQAQTA

-408 AVSVASLRSELEGLG
+408 AVSVASLRGELEGLG
-423 PVKPI
+423 PVKPV
-428 LEELGRQLQ
+428 LEELGRQLGSA
-437 NPRRGPDHSM
+437 RRGSELAM
-447 SLDRSTQGSCARCA
+447 ALDRPGSCTRC
-461 RYGGGASFLV
+461 G
-471 HSESQEDSAL
+471 SQ
-481 KEMGQGQQLSSESL
+481 GQLSSESL
-495 QHLLERA
+495 QQLLERA

-525 HKKILPSTASPA
+525 HKKILELERQALAKHVRAEALSST
-537 APTLLSPGAGAPGLG
+537 L
-552 QTRQGRG
+552 R
-559 PELHPSAGP
+559 
-568 RRGLAGQEPAADG
+568 LA
-581 QDEAGVRKEAEG
+581 QDEALRAKNLLLTDKMKPE
-593 MGGAEKVAT
+593 EKVAA

-615 QLSNLPLEG
+615 QLSSLPLEG
-624 STGTMG
+624 SATSLG

>member
-28 RSQLVPEAPGGV
+28 HSQLVPEAPGGV
-40 TNPAKG
+40 STPAKG

-57 GWVCRTL
+57 G
-64 FGPWGASSATPCL
+64 
-77 LLLPRVEPRMS
+77 VEPRMS
-88 HEPMHWCLNLKR
+88 HKPMHWCLNLKR

-106 VSLLNLAAV
+106 VSLLNLAAM

-133 ALPGPPASPT
+133 ALPVPPASPT
-143 TPWAPDDPDI
+143 LPWASDDPDI
-153 TELLSGVNSGLV
+153 SEILSGVNSGLV

-202 RQEAEEL
+202 RQEADEL

-215 LKENC
+215 LK
-220 RKVTRSVED
+220 VTQSVED

-238 QNSALLEE
+238 QNSALLE
-246 KLRYLQQQLQDETPR
+246 QLQNETPR
-261 RQEAELQELEQK
+261 RQEAELQELQQK
-273 LEAGFSRHGLGSV
+273 LEAGLSRQGLGPPAQPPGS
-286 APNQSCSGPPGSPEE
+286 SGPPGSPNE
-301 PPRLRGLVGWGT
+301 PPRPRSMASGGWGMG
-313 APRSGESP
+313 PRAGEGPVVSE
-321 YGSDQELQKVSAGLE
+321 QELQKVSAGLE

-401 CTMVERS
+401 CTLVERS

-423 PVKPI
+423 PMKPI
-428 LEELGRQLQ
+428 LEELGRQFRSS
-437 NPRRGPDHSM
+437 RRGSDLSM
-447 SLDRSTQGSCARCA
+447 TLDRPPQGSCARCA
-461 RYGGGASFLV
+461 S
-471 HSESQEDSAL
+471 
-481 KEMGQGQQLSSESL
+481 QGQQLSTESL
-495 QHLLERA
+495 QQLLERA

-525 HKKILPSTASPA
+525 HKKILPSLASPA

-559 PELHPSAGP
+559 PKLHPSAGP
-568 RRGLAGQEPAADG
+568 RRSLAGQEPAADR
-581 QDEAGVRKEAEG
+581 QDEAGPPGIWPHQHQPPTLCYYR
-593 MGGAEKVAT
+593 EKVAT
-602 LDYLH
+602 LDYVH

-624 STGTMG
+624 STGTTG
-630 GGSSGGAPPKRGGP
+630 GGSGGGAPPKRGGP

>member
-28 RSQLVPEAPGGV
+28 RSQLVPETPGGV
-40 TNPAKG
+40 TSPVKG
-46 ITKKKKAVSFH
+46 IAKKKKAVSFH
-57 GWVCRTL
+57 G
-64 FGPWGASSATPCL
+64 
-77 LLLPRVEPRMS
+77 VEPRMS

-106 VSLLNLAAV
+106 VSLLNLAAM

-122 TDSTTEDSGPL
+122 TDSTTEDSSSL
-133 ALPGPPASPT
+133 ALPVPPASPT
-143 TPWAPDDPDI
+143 PPWAPDDPDI
-153 TELLSGVNSGLV
+153 TEILKKSLPPGLMEQEHRESKTRSPGPQFHQPFQGRIKSGVNSGLV

-196 ENLERR
+196 ENLEKR

-273 LEAGFSRHGLGSV
+273 LEAGLSRHGLGP
-286 APNQSCSGPPGSPEE
+286 ATQPPGCSGPPGSPDE
-301 PPRLRGLVGWGT
+301 PPRPRGLAPGGWGMG
-313 APRSGESP
+313 PRAGEGPIVSE
-321 YGSDQELQKVSAGLE
+321 QELQKVSAGLE
-336 ELRREVSSLTA
+336 ELR
-347 RWHQEEGAVQ
+347 
-357 EALRL
+357 
-362 LGGLGGRL
+362 
-370 DGFLGQW
+370 
-377 ERAQREQAQTA
+377 
-388 RGLQELRGRADEL
+388 
-401 CTMVERS
+401 VERS

-428 LEELGRQLQ
+428 LEELGRQFQ
-437 NPRRGPDHSM
+437 SSRRVSDLSM
-447 SLDRSTQGSCARCA
+447 NLDRGAQGSCTRCA
-461 RYGGGASFLV
+461 S
-471 HSESQEDSAL
+471 
-481 KEMGQGQQLSSESL
+481 QGQQLSTESL
-495 QHLLERA
+495 QQLLERA

-525 HKKILPSTASPA
+525 HKKILPSPASPA

-568 RRGLAGQEPAADG
+568 RRSLAGQEPAADG

-593 MGGAEKVAT
+593 MGGGEKVAA

-630 GGSSGGAPPKRGGP
+630 GGSGGGTPPKRGGP
-644 APEQ
+644 TPEQ

>member
-28 RSQLVPEAPGGV
+28 RSQVVPEAPGGV
-40 TNPAKG
+40 TTSAKG

-57 GWVCRTL
+57 G
-64 FGPWGASSATPCL
+64 
-77 LLLPRVEPRMS
+77 VEPRMS

-106 VSLLNLAAV
+106 VSLLNLAAM

-122 TDSTTEDSGPL
+122 TDSTTDDSGPL
-133 ALPGPPASPT
+133 ALPVPPASPT
-143 TPWAPDDPDI
+143 QPWASDDPDI
-153 TELLSGVNSGLV
+153 TEILSGVNSGLV

-215 LKENC
+215 LKGSRPGVLTQENC

-246 KLRYLQQQLQDETPR
+246 KLRFLQQQLQDETPR

-273 LEAGFSRHGLGSV
+273 LDAGLSRHGLGPV
-286 APNQSCSGPPGSPEE
+286 APSPGCSGPPGSPDE
-301 PPRLRGLVGWGT
+301 PPRPRSMAPGGWGMG
-313 APRSGESP
+313 PRAGEGPIISE
-321 YGSDQELQKVSAGLE
+321 QELQKFSAGLE

-377 ERAQREQAQTA
+377 ERAQREQAQAA

-408 AVSVASLRSELEGLG
+408 AVSVASLRSDLEGLG

-428 LEELGRQLQ
+428 LEELGRQFQ
-437 NPRRGPDHSM
+437 SSRRGSDLSM
-447 SLDRSTQGSCARCA
+447 NLDRPPQGSCARCA
-461 RYGGGASFLV
+461 
-471 HSESQEDSAL
+471 SQGS
-481 KEMGQGQQLSSESL
+481 QLSSESL
-495 QHLLERA
+495 QQLLERA

-525 HKKILPSTASPA
+525 HKKILVPGTIGHHGPLFCQGSGRGALDTRI
-537 APTLLSPGAGAPGLG
+537 LLVYGRTGSRAGAPGLG

-568 RRGLAGQEPAADG
+568 RRSLAGQEPAADG
-581 QDEAGVRKEAEG
+581 QDEAGGEG
-593 MGGAEKVAT
+593 GHSRLSTLEDVLPPRSTQQPAT
-602 LDYLH
+602 
-607 LKMCSLHD
+607 
-615 QLSNLPLEG
+615 
-624 STGTMG
+624 
-630 GGSSGGAPPKRGGP
+630 
-644 APEQ
+644 

>member
-1 MASVVVK
+1 
-8 TIWQSKEIHE
+8 
-18 AGDPPAGVES
+18 
-28 RSQLVPEAPGGV
+28 
-40 TNPAKG
+40 
-46 ITKKKKAVSFH
+46 
-57 GWVCRTL
+57 
-64 FGPWGASSATPCL
+64 
-77 LLLPRVEPRMS
+77 MS

-106 VSLLNLAAV
+106 VSLLNLAAM

-122 TDSTTEDSGPL
+122 TDSTTDDRGPL
-133 ALPGPPASPT
+133 ALPVPPASPT
-143 TPWAPDDPDI
+143 PPWAPDDPDI
-153 TELLSGVNSGLV
+153 TEILSGVNSGLV

-238 QNSALLEE
+238 QNSALLE
-246 KLRYLQQQLQDETPR
+246 
-261 RQEAELQELEQK
+261 
-273 LEAGFSRHGLGSV
+273 GLFPAAQPPG
-286 APNQSCSGPPGSPEE
+286 CSGPPGSPDE
-301 PPRLRGLVGWGT
+301 PPRPRGLAIGGWGMG
-313 APRSGESP
+313 PRSGESP
-321 YGSDQELQKVSAGLE
+321 IVSEQELQKVSAGLE

-401 CTMVERS
+401 CTLVERS
-408 AVSVASLRSELEGLG
+408 AVSVASLRSEMEGLG

-428 LEELGRQLQ
+428 LEELGRQFQ
-437 NPRRGPDHSM
+437 SSRRGSDFSM
-447 SLDRSTQGSCARCA
+447 NLDRVPQGSCARCA
-461 RYGGGASFLV
+461 S
-471 HSESQEDSAL
+471 
-481 KEMGQGQQLSSESL
+481 QGQQLSTESL
-495 QHLLERA
+495 QQLLERA

-525 HKKILPSTASPA
+525 HKKILPSQASPA

-568 RRGLAGQEPAADG
+568 RRSPAGQEPAADG
-581 QDEAGVRKEAEG
+581 QNEAGVRTEAEG
-593 MGGAEKVAT
+593 MGGGEKVAT

-630 GGSSGGAPPKRGGP
+630 GGSGGGTPPKRGGP
-644 APEQ
+644 TPEQ

>member
-28 RSQLVPEAPGGV
+28 RAQLVPEAPGGV
-40 TNPAKG
+40 TSPAKG

-57 GWVCRTL
+57 G
-64 FGPWGASSATPCL
+64 
-77 LLLPRVEPRMS
+77 VEPRMS

-115 EPTDSSG
+115 EPDSSG

-143 TPWAPDDPDI
+143 TPWAPEDPDI

-215 LKENC
+215 LKE
-220 RKVTRSVED
+220 
-229 AEIKTNVLK
+229 
-238 QNSALLEE
+238 

-273 LEAGFSRHGLGSV
+273 LEAGLSRHGLSPATPIQG
-286 APNQSCSGPPGSPEE
+286 CSGPPGSPEE
-301 PPRLRGLVGWGT
+301 PPRQRGLSSSGWGMAVRT
-313 APRSGESP
+313 GEGPSL
-321 YGSDQELQKVSAGLE
+321 SEQELQKVSTGLE
-336 ELRREVSSLTA
+336 ELRREVSSLAA

-377 ERAQREQAQTA
+377 ERAQREQAQSA

-408 AVSVASLRSELEGLG
+408 AVSVASLRSELEALG

-437 NPRRGPDHSM
+437 NSRRGADHVLN
-447 SLDRSTQGSCARCA
+447 LDRSAQGPCARCA
-461 RYGGGASFLV
+461 S
-471 HSESQEDSAL
+471 
-481 KEMGQGQQLSSESL
+481 QGQQLSTESL
-495 QHLLERA
+495 QQLLERA
-502 LTPLVDEVKQR
+502 LTPLVDEVKQK

-525 HKKILPSTASPA
+525 HKKILPSPVSPA
-537 APTLLSPGAGAPGLG
+537 APALLSPGAGAPGLG

-559 PELHPSAGP
+559 PELHPSVGP
-568 RRGLAGQEPAADG
+568 RRGRSGQEPTADG
-581 QDEAGVRKEAEG
+581 QDEAGVRTEAEG
-593 MGGAEKVAT
+593 MGGGEKVAT
-602 LDYLH
+602 LDYMH

-615 QLSNLPLEG
+615 QLSHLPLEG
-624 STGTMG
+624 STGAMG
-630 GGSSGGAPPKRGGP
+630 GGSNGGAPPKRGSPGS
-644 APEQ
+644 EQ

>member
-28 RSQLVPEAPGGV
+28 RAQLVPEAPGGV
-40 TNPAKG
+40 TSPAKG

-57 GWVCRTL
+57 G
-64 FGPWGASSATPCL
+64 
-77 LLLPRVEPRMS
+77 VEPRMS

-115 EPTDSSG
+115 EPDSSG

-143 TPWAPDDPDI
+143 TPWAPEDPDI

-273 LEAGFSRHGLGSV
+273 LEAGLSRHGLSPATPIQG
-286 APNQSCSGPPGSPEE
+286 CSGPPGSPEE
-301 PPRLRGLVGWGT
+301 PPRQRGLSSSGWGMAVRT
-313 APRSGESP
+313 GEGPSL
-321 YGSDQELQKVSAGLE
+321 SEQELQKVSTGLE
-336 ELRREVSSLTA
+336 ELRREVSSLAA

-377 ERAQREQAQTA
+377 ERAQREQAQSA

-408 AVSVASLRSELEGLG
+408 AVSVASLRSELEALG

-437 NPRRGPDHSM
+437 NSRRGADHVLN
-447 SLDRSTQGSCARCA
+447 LDRSAQGPCARCA
-461 RYGGGASFLV
+461 S
-471 HSESQEDSAL
+471 
-481 KEMGQGQQLSSESL
+481 QGQQLSTESL
-495 QHLLERA
+495 QQLLERA
-502 LTPLVDEVKQR
+502 LTPLVDEVKQK

-525 HKKILPSTASPA
+525 HKKILPSPVSPA
-537 APTLLSPGAGAPGLG
+537 APALLSPGAGAPGLG

-559 PELHPSAGP
+559 PELHPSVGP
-568 RRGLAGQEPAADG
+568 RRGRSGQEPTADG
-581 QDEAGVRKEAEG
+581 QDEAGGEG
-593 MGGAEKVAT
+593 GHFGLYAFEDVLPPRPTQPPAT
-602 LDYLH
+602 
-607 LKMCSLHD
+607 
-615 QLSNLPLEG
+615 
-624 STGTMG
+624 
-630 GGSSGGAPPKRGGP
+630 
-644 APEQ
+644 

>member
-28 RSQLVPEAPGGV
+28 RSQVVPEAPGGV
-40 TNPAKG
+40 ATPAKG

-64 FGPWGASSATPCL
+64 SGTVLAPSTASNRARVP
-77 LLLPRVEPRMS
+77 PVEPRMS

-106 VSLLNLAAV
+106 VSLLNLAAM

-122 TDSTTEDSGPL
+122 TDSTTDDSGPL
-133 ALPGPPASPT
+133 ALPVPPASPT
-143 TPWAPDDPDI
+143 QPWASDDPDI
-153 TELLSGVNSGLV
+153 TEILSGVNSGLV

-215 LKENC
+215 LKGSRPGVLTQENC

-246 KLRYLQQQLQDETPR
+246 KLRFLQQQLQDETPR

-273 LEAGFSRHGLGSV
+273 LDAGLSRHGLGPV
-286 APNQSCSGPPGSPEE
+286 APSPGCSGPPGSPDE
-301 PPRLRGLVGWGT
+301 PPRPRSMAPGGWGMG
-313 APRSGESP
+313 PRAAEGPIISE
-321 YGSDQELQKVSAGLE
+321 QELQKVSAGLD

-377 ERAQREQAQTA
+377 ERAQREQAQAA

-408 AVSVASLRSELEGLG
+408 AVSVASLRSDLEGLG

-428 LEELGRQLQ
+428 LEELGRQFQ
-437 NPRRGPDHSM
+437 SSRRGSDLSM
-447 SLDRSTQGSCARCA
+447 NLDRPPQGSCARCA
-461 RYGGGASFLV
+461 
-471 HSESQEDSAL
+471 SQGS
-481 KEMGQGQQLSSESL
+481 QLSSESL
-495 QHLLERA
+495 QQLLERA

-525 HKKILPSTASPA
+525 HKKILELERQALAKHVRAEALSST
-537 APTLLSPGAGAPGLG
+537 L
-552 QTRQGRG
+552 R
-559 PELHPSAGP
+559 
-568 RRGLAGQEPAADG
+568 LA
-581 QDEAGVRKEAEG
+581 QDEALRAKNLLLTDKMKPE
-593 MGGAEKVAT
+593 EKVAT

-630 GGSSGGAPPKRGGP
+630 GGSGGTTPPKRGGP
-644 APEQ
+644 TPEQ

>member
-28 RSQLVPEAPGGV
+28 HSELVPEAPEGV
-40 TNPAKG
+40 STPAKG

-57 GWVCRTL
+57 G
-64 FGPWGASSATPCL
+64 
-77 LLLPRVEPRMS
+77 VEPRMS
-88 HEPMHWCLNLKR
+88 HKPMHWCLNLKR

-106 VSLLNLAAV
+106 VSLLNLAAT

-133 ALPGPPASPT
+133 ALPVPPASPT
-143 TPWAPDDPDI
+143 LPWASDDPDI
-153 TELLSGVNSGLV
+153 SEILSGVNSGLV

-209 EGYCSQ
+209 EGYCCQ
-215 LKENC
+215 LK
-220 RKVTRSVED
+220 VTQSVED

-246 KLRYLQQQLQDETPR
+246 KLRYLQQQLQNETPR

-273 LEAGFSRHGLGSV
+273 LEAGLSLQGLGPPAQPPGS
-286 APNQSCSGPPGSPEE
+286 SGPPGSPNE
-301 PPRLRGLVGWGT
+301 PPRPRSMASGGWGMR
-313 APRSGESP
+313 PRAGEGPVVSE
-321 YGSDQELQKVSAGLE
+321 QELQKVSAGLE

-401 CTMVERS
+401 CTLVERS

-423 PVKPI
+423 PMKPI
-428 LEELGRQLQ
+428 LEELGRQFRSS
-437 NPRRGPDHSM
+437 RRGSDLSM
-447 SLDRSTQGSCARCA
+447 TLDRPPQGSCARCA
-461 RYGGGASFLV
+461 S
-471 HSESQEDSAL
+471 
-481 KEMGQGQQLSSESL
+481 QGQQLSTESL
-495 QHLLERA
+495 QQLLERA

-525 HKKILPSTASPA
+525 HKKILPSPASPA

-552 QTRQGRG
+552 QTHQGRG
-559 PELHPSAGP
+559 PKLHPSAGP
-568 RRGLAGQEPAADG
+568 RRSLAGQEPAADR

-593 MGGAEKVAT
+593 VGGGEKVAT
-602 LDYLH
+602 LDYVH

-630 GGSSGGAPPKRGGP
+630 GGSGGGAPPKHGGP

>member
-28 RSQLVPEAPGGV
+28 HSELVPEAPEGV
-40 TNPAKG
+40 STPAKG

-57 GWVCRTL
+57 G
-64 FGPWGASSATPCL
+64 
-77 LLLPRVEPRMS
+77 VEPRMS
-88 HEPMHWCLNLKR
+88 HKPMHWCLNLKR

-106 VSLLNLAAV
+106 VSLLNLAAT

-133 ALPGPPASPT
+133 ALLVPPASPT
-143 TPWAPDDPDI
+143 LPWASDDPDI
-153 TELLSGVNSGLV
+153 SEILSGVNSGLV

-215 LKENC
+215 LK
-220 RKVTRSVED
+220 VTQSVED

-246 KLRYLQQQLQDETPR
+246 KLRYLQRQLQNETPR

-273 LEAGFSRHGLGSV
+273 LEAGLSPQGLGPPAQPPGS
-286 APNQSCSGPPGSPEE
+286 SGPPGSPNE
-301 PPRLRGLVGWGT
+301 PPRPRSMASGGWGMR
-313 APRSGESP
+313 PRAGEGPVVSE
-321 YGSDQELQKVSAGLE
+321 QELQKVSAGLE

-401 CTMVERS
+401 CTLVERS

-423 PVKPI
+423 PMKPI
-428 LEELGRQLQ
+428 LEELGRQFRSS
-437 NPRRGPDHSM
+437 RRGSDLSM
-447 SLDRSTQGSCARCA
+447 TLDRPPQGSCARCA
-461 RYGGGASFLV
+461 S
-471 HSESQEDSAL
+471 
-481 KEMGQGQQLSSESL
+481 QGQQLSTESL
-495 QHLLERA
+495 QQLLERA

-525 HKKILPSTASPA
+525 HKKILPSPASPV

-552 QTRQGRG
+552 QTHQGRG
-559 PELHPSAGP
+559 PKLHPSAGP
-568 RRGLAGQEPAADG
+568 RRSLAGQEPAADR

-593 MGGAEKVAT
+593 VGGGEKVAT
-602 LDYLH
+602 LDYVH

-630 GGSSGGAPPKRGGP
+630 GGSGGGAPPKRGGP

>member
-57 GWVCRTL
+57 G
-64 FGPWGASSATPCL
+64 
-77 LLLPRVEPRMS
+77 VEPRVS
-88 HEPMHWCLNLKR
+88 HEPMLWCLNLKR

-261 RQEAELQELEQK
+261 RQETELQELEQK
-273 LEAGFSRHGLGSV
+273 LEAGFSRLGLGSV
-286 APNQSCSGPPGSPEE
+286 APNQGCSGPPGSPEE

-423 PVKPI
+423 PVKPL
-428 LEELGRQLQ
+428 LEELGRQFQ

-461 RYGGGASFLV
+461 S
-471 HSESQEDSAL
+471 
-481 KEMGQGQQLSSESL
+481 QGQQLSSESL

-525 HKKILPSTASPA
+525 HKKILELERQALAKHVRAEALSST
-537 APTLLSPGAGAPGLG
+537 L
-552 QTRQGRG
+552 R
-559 PELHPSAGP
+559 
-568 RRGLAGQEPAADG
+568 LA
-581 QDEAGVRKEAEG
+581 QDEALRAKNLLLTDKMKPE
-593 MGGAEKVAT
+593 EKVAT

>member
-18 AGDPPAGVES
+18 AGDPPAGAEN
-28 RSQLVPEAPGGV
+28 RTPLGPEVPGAGSGPG
-40 TNPAKG
+40 KG

-57 GWVCRTL
+57 G
-64 FGPWGASSATPCL
+64 
-77 LLLPRVEPRMS
+77 VEPRMS
-88 HEPMHWCLNLKR
+88 HEPMQWCLNLKR

-115 EPTDSSG
+115 EPPDSSRIE
-122 TDSTTEDSGPL
+122 STAEELP
-133 ALPGPPASPT
+133 ALPASGTPSPPALSLPSSAPT
-143 TPWAPDDPDI
+143 WAPDDPDI
-153 TELLSGVNSGLV
+153 ADLLNGVNSGLL

-180 VNQHVQT
+180 VNQHVQS

-238 QNSALLEE
+238 QNSALLE
-246 KLRYLQQQLQDETPR
+246 QLQDEPPR
-261 RQEAELQELEQK
+261 RQEAEQLELEQQMETG
-273 LEAGFSRHGLGSV
+273 LSRHSMV
-286 APNQSCSGPPGSPEE
+286 SSCPTPGPEETLAQAEPESQLQPEPQLHPEPELEPGAVLVSGPTAMLLMGSPPE
-301 PPRLRGLVGWGT
+301 PPGPRAT
-313 APRSGESP
+313 AVPAEGSEAQSEGQNQGRPGDSGEL
-321 YGSDQELQKVSAGLE
+321 ELQKVTAGLE

-347 RWHQEEGAVQ
+347 RWYQEEGAVQ

-408 AVSVASLRSELEGLG
+408 AVSVASLRGELEGLG
-423 PVKPI
+423 PVKPV
-428 LEELGRQLQ
+428 LEELGRQLGSA
-437 NPRRGPDHSM
+437 RRGSELSM
-447 SLDRSTQGSCARCA
+447 TLDRPGSCTRC
-461 RYGGGASFLV
+461 GS
-471 HSESQEDSAL
+471 
-481 KEMGQGQQLSSESL
+481 QGQQLSSESL
-495 QHLLERA
+495 QQLLERA

-525 HKKILPSTASPA
+525 HKKILELERQALAKHVRAEALSST
-537 APTLLSPGAGAPGLG
+537 L
-552 QTRQGRG
+552 R
-559 PELHPSAGP
+559 
-568 RRGLAGQEPAADG
+568 LA
-581 QDEAGVRKEAEG
+581 QDEALRAKNLLLTDKMKPE
-593 MGGAEKVAT
+593 EKVAA

-615 QLSNLPLEG
+615 QLSSLPLEG
-624 STGTMG
+624 SATSLG

>member
-57 GWVCRTL
+57 G
-64 FGPWGASSATPCL
+64 
-77 LLLPRVEPRMS
+77 VEPRMS

-229 AEIKTNVLK
+229 AEFKTNVLK

-261 RQEAELQELEQK
+261 RQETELQELEQK
-273 LEAGFSRHGLGSV
+273 LEAGFSRLGLGSV
-286 APNQSCSGPPGSPEE
+286 APNQGCSGPPGSPEE

-428 LEELGRQLQ
+428 LEELGRQFQ

-461 RYGGGASFLV
+461 S
-471 HSESQEDSAL
+471 
-481 KEMGQGQQLSSESL
+481 QGQQLSSESL

-525 HKKILPSTASPA
+525 HKKILELERQALAKHVRAEALSST
-537 APTLLSPGAGAPGLG
+537 L
-552 QTRQGRG
+552 R
-559 PELHPSAGP
+559 
-568 RRGLAGQEPAADG
+568 LA
-581 QDEAGVRKEAEG
+581 QDEALRAKNLLLTDKMKPE
-593 MGGAEKVAT
+593 EKVAT